1 MKHQTSKW
9 LPERFI
15 DDDVPDIC
23 VRKHEKNTSDK
34 NSRAAATLPHQ
45 RRLSSPP
52 LPPPPPPASPHK
64 IWIWW
69 YPSFTPKISRRM
81 PDKCPDIY
89 QSTISFLSCFFSLS
103 TQLLTIHHCLW
114 SLLSKCLPS
123 ITQVFLN
130 RISLCLCVLCA
141 WNLHTDTCRE
151 DSSNS
156 CACVCRVGAPA
167 LPDTG

>member
-45 RRLSSPP
+45 RRLSSNPP
-52 LPPPPPPASPHK
+52 TRPHK

-114 SLLSKCLPS
+114 SLLFKCLPS
-123 ITQVFLN
+123 ITQVFQTG
-130 RISLCLCVLCA
+130 C
-141 WNLHTDTCRE
+141 H
-151 DSSNS
+151 
-156 CACVCRVGAPA
+156 CVCVCCVHGICTQTRAGRTPLILVHVCAVF
-167 LPDTG
+167 